1 MQYPFLFNMWQKLAS
16 LSQGVDLRLK
26 RGYKELCSWQDEW
39 MTALPYACWFLV
51 AGEREGKISWVHS
64 GAEVATFVA
73 EKIAMTAKQRP
84 FNFILNKIS
93 KRW

>member
-1 MQYPFLFNMWQKLAS
+1 MQYPFLFNTREKLAS

-51 AGEREGKISWVHS
+51 AERERGGISWVHP

-73 EKIAMTAKQRP
+73 KKIR
-84 FNFILNKIS
+84 
-93 KRW
+93 